1 MKIKNSTINKS
12 VLVTGGSGFIGSN
25 FVRHFYHAYP
35 DYRVVNLDF
44 LTYAGNTDNLKD
56 IEELEKG
63 ILPDERRYQF
73 VQGDICDV
81 EILAKLFE
89 KYNFEFVFNFAAET
103 HVDRSI
109 MGISDFIRTN
119 ISGVCALIEAVRRN
133 KTTRFVHISTDEVYG
148 STVRGGADEDAPFRP
163 ASPYAAS
170 KAAADLI
177 VQAFMRTHSVP
188 TVILRGSNNYG
199 PFQYPEKLIP
209 LAISNVID
217 GRKIPVH
224 GTGEHVRS
232 WLNVNDFCRAVD
244 LVARRAPDY
253 GIYNV
258 SGEEMTNLEILQKV
272 VSHLD
277 IRLADHKEHV
287 SDRPNA
293 DLRYAPDSTKIRRE
307 LGWAPE
313 ENVEKSLGNVVAWY
327 LTNQDWLKKIKSR
340 REYQYIYEKQSRGQW
355 Y

>member
-73 VQGDICDV
+73 VQVDICDV

-148 STVRGGADEDAPFRP
+148 STVRGGADEE
-163 ASPYAAS
+163 S
-170 KAAADLI
+170 
-177 VQAFMRTHSVP
+177 
-188 TVILRGSNNYG
+188 
-199 PFQYPEKLIP
+199 
-209 LAISNVID
+209 
-217 GRKIPVH
+217 
-224 GTGEHVRS
+224 
-232 WLNVNDFCRAVD
+232 
-244 LVARRAPDY
+244 
-253 GIYNV
+253 
-258 SGEEMTNLEILQKV
+258 
-272 VSHLD
+272 
-277 IRLADHKEHV
+277 
-287 SDRPNA
+287 
-293 DLRYAPDSTKIRRE
+293 
-307 LGWAPE
+307 
-313 ENVEKSLGNVVAWY
+313 
-327 LTNQDWLKKIKSR
+327 
-340 REYQYIYEKQSRGQW
+340 
-355 Y
+355 